1 MNLVELTLARV
12 AAAVKG
18 EFRVRVNSTE
28 LGETREEEK
37 RRLRAAGDW
46 RRSEESERESL
57 GEREAKRE
65 LMAVVEEAMND
76 GRFWRLSFS
85 PALLLL

>member
-18 EFRVRVNSTE
+18 EFGVRVNSTE
-28 LGETREEEK
+28 LGETKEEEE

-46 RRSEESERESL
+46 KRSEELERESL
-57 GEREAKRE
+57 VEREAKRG

-85 PALLLL
+85 PAVLLL

>member
-37 RRLRAAGDW
+37 RRLRAAADW
-46 RRSEESERESL
+46 RRSEEL
-57 GEREAKRE
+57 GEREAKRG
-65 LMAVVEEAMND
+65 LMPVVEEAMND
-76 GRFWRLSFS
+76 DRFWKLSFS
-85 PALLLL
+85 RALLLL